1 MFFPEVLNPAKD
13 GEEGEVVVKEGD
25 EGAQSNSNQ
34 SHTKQVL
41 CFYEI
46 KS

>member
-25 EGAQSNSNQ
+25 EGTQSNGHQ
-34 SHTKQVL
+34 SHTKQVFGF
-41 CFYEI
+41 CKI